1 MPRLRAH
8 THARVY
14 SDDEMTPP
22 DHVWEGSKPRLN
34 EDPSDHVWQGCQ
46 NGSKSD
52 PLWMAIL
59 TLFGPPVSHWPSLAK
74 RAQKDEG
81 FGCKTDLQWV
91 RLDTQMPIV
100 THMPIL
106 GQKWVS
112 EYDTKIDHLGGSK
125 NGS

>member
-1 MPRLRAH
+1 MKTLGGVSGRWSGWTNWMDQLDGHGYPL
-8 THARVY
+8 
-14 SDDEMTPP
+14 DG
-22 DHVWEGSKPRLN
+22 HVWEGSKPRLN

-59 TLFGPPVSHWPSLAK
+59 TLFEPPVSHWTSLAK

-91 RLDTQMPIV
+91 QKD
-100 THMPIL
+100 THMPI
-106 GQKWVS
+106 W
-112 EYDTKIDHLGGSK
+112 THLCYMAQI
-125 NGS
+125 

>member
-1 MPRLRAH
+1 M
-8 THARVY
+8 
-14 SDDEMTPP
+14 
-22 DHVWEGSKPRLN
+22 SKW
-34 EDPSDHVWQGCQ
+34 VK

-59 TLFGPPVSHWPSLAK
+59 TPFWTPGFSRPGLAK
-74 RAQKDEG
+74 RGQKDEG